1 MSDDQDTAMV
11 ISDQSTILRPVS
23 LQNGMSLLPVEQQE
37 KVLAEY
43 DLRRNFFLK
52 WLFSHLKE
60 GISYGFPP
68 GCEVKY
74 DAEGNAIDRNGN
86 RIRTEQWIAKP
97 CLYDA
102 GARLVIDLLHLK
114 PTYKNDREAW
124 EMAGSPKGTIFRI
137 CILIDQASGQI
148 VGEGT
153 GAFTIGSKGMDANSS
168 IKMADKRA
176 LVAAVRNGVSVIG
189 ELFTQDIIDKSK
201 ERRKGNIKERQQE
214 LLNKITGLLI
224 EKKSAWPNE
233 PADWL
238 RKAVASVLGANAR
251 LTSAGAIDEFERALD
266 GGKINLDTAALV

>member
-1 MSDDQDTAMV
+1 
-11 ISDQSTILRPVS
+11 
-23 LQNGMSLLPVEQQE
+23 
-37 KVLAEY
+37 
-43 DLRRNFFLK
+43 
-52 WLFSHLKE
+52 
-60 GISYGFPP
+60 
-68 GCEVKY
+68 
-74 DAEGNAIDRNGN
+74 
-86 RIRTEQWIAKP
+86 
-97 CLYDA
+97 
-102 GARLVIDLLHLK
+102 
-114 PTYKNDREAW
+114 
-124 EMAGSPKGTIFRI
+124 
-137 CILIDQASGQI
+137 
-148 VGEGT
+148 
-153 GAFTIGSKGMDANSS
+153 
-168 IKMADKRA
+168 MADKRA